1 MKQLIVI
8 VITFL
13 LLAAVSLLWD
23 MEWVQVNV
31 LRQIIVCLL
40 FVAVLVIGYRFYN
53 VVGNEPAGK
62 R

>member
-53 VVGNEPAGK
+53 VVGNVPAGK